1 MNIKITQTA
10 KEQIMKVVTAPDQF
24 MKVDLVKSGC
34 CSMAFTLYKDIK
46 RGDDTM
52 VEVDGLNILVTPRAK
67 MALAAGTIDYKR
79 RGLSKAFTVT
89 AG

>member
-1 MNIKITQTA
+1 MEIKVTQAA
-10 KEQIMKVVTAPDQF
+10 KEQIMTITNPDHY

-34 CSMAFTLYKDIK
+34 CSMAFTLYEDIK
-46 RGDDTM
+46 RGDDIM
-52 VEVDGLNILVTPRAK
+52 VEVDGLKLLFTPRAK

-79 RGLSKAFTVT
+79 RGLFKAFTVT